1 MMPAESCFVELDVKK
16 PRPDVL
22 RDDSYFQYQLR
33 REREWVSFTSLP
45 CRGLYSFFLPVS
57 QALAVSTQF
66 RLVVHHAEMA
76 HNSMMRLFALLAIT
90 LLSAIHVSA
99 QTAASS
105 ASATTAPR
113 TSTTVG
119 SNSTSTRSRTSAAT
133 AGAPPDV
140 YLNVPELHVGRI
152 ELTVEDLSADISLN
166 AKVANLVQLNAG
178 VQVGIKKVNITIS
191 EVDAQLELV
200 VRLGE
205 SFHNREPEACFER
218 KY

>member
-1 MMPAESCFVELDVKK
+1 V
-16 PRPDVL
+16 
-22 RDDSYFQYQLR
+22 
-33 REREWVSFTSLP
+33 WVSLTSLP
-45 CRGLYSFFLPVS
+45 CVGLYSFFQSVKHSLSAHGFV
-57 QALAVSTQF
+57 L
-66 RLVVHHAEMA
+66 HHAKMA
-76 HNSMMRLFALLAIT
+76 FNFTMRLFALLAIT

-105 ASATTAPR
+105 ASVTTAPR

-200 VRLGE
+200 VRLG
-205 SFHNREPEACFER
+205 
-218 KY
+218 